1 MTKDELRE
9 LHSEAQKVTQDT
21 VSRLL
26 KTLGEFG
33 YSGDE
38 QIAFIRLAAS
48 ELVGGAADL
57 FLETHYGD
65 GQTLNKYVET
75 RIAAKKFRDDAEKR
89 RQLN

>member
-1 MTKDELRE
+1 MTEVELKE

-65 GQTLNKYVET
+65 AQTLYRYVGT
-75 RIAAKKFRDDAEKR
+75 RIAAKKYRDDAEKR

>member
-1 MTKDELRE
+1 MTEAELKE
-9 LHSEAQKVTQDT
+9 LHSEAQRLAQDT
-21 VSRLL
+21 CSRLL

-65 GQTLNKYVET
+65 GDTLNKYIGT
-75 RIAAKKFRDDAEKR
+75 RIAAKKYRDEIEKK

>member
-1 MTKDELRE
+1 MEKYEIRE

-21 VSRLL
+21 VRRLL
-26 KTLGEFG
+26 KTVGEFG

-65 GQTLNKYVET
+65 GDTLNAYIGT
-75 RIAAKKFRDDAEKR
+75 RIAAKKHRDEAEKKR
-89 RQLN
+89 RLN

>member
-1 MTKDELRE
+1 MTESEIRE
-9 LHSEAQKVTQDT
+9 LHSEAQRVTQDT

-26 KTLGEFG
+26 KTLGEFA

-65 GQTLNKYVET
+65 GDTLNKYIRT
-75 RIAAKKFRDDAEKR
+75 RIAAKKFRDEAEKR